1 MATSNESRRGF
12 LKGFLATASAGLVAM
27 VAYPVLRFI
36 SPPSVPEAATS
47 QVLAGT
53 VQELDGRGWKIFAFG
68 SAPGI
73 LVRLDSGE
81 YKAFSALCTH
91 LDCTVQY
98 RPEERRF
105 WCPCHNGFFDLN
117 GINVAGPPPKP
128 LTAYVV
134 NVQDNDIFVSRS

>member
-1 MATSNESRRGF
+1 
-12 LKGFLATASAGLVAM
+12 M